1 MLLKMIPCKFLL
13 CMMLKSLKIYF
24 QVPKAIIPA
33 VSTPAASVVA
43 PQSVSPQGAVSKPRV
58 QTATAAMTPIVPS
71 KPTVRP
77 VVKGPKTNESNYEKL
92 MRNLQ
97 KMFPT
102 RTE

>member
-1 MLLKMIPCKFLL
+1 MFYKDCFQTFALNDFKN
-13 CMMLKSLKIYF
+13 SLKKYF
-24 QVPKAIIPA
+24 QAPKVPA
-33 VSTPAASVVA
+33 VSTPAASVA
-43 PQSVSPQGAVSKPRV
+43 AAQSVSPQGAVSKPRV

-71 KPTVRP
+71 KSTVRP
-77 VVKGPKTNESNYEKL
+77 VVKGPKTNETNYEKL